1 MSLLNMPLPP
11 LSPGVSISGPFLPTL
26 LLLGRAGTSMIR
38 GVFAPPLEMST
49 TTGAG
54 LSGARVL
61 GARLLLLALEGA
73 IDMLVCLFLLLLLLG
88 REPADVLEESERT

>member
-1 MSLLNMPLPP
+1 
-11 LSPGVSISGPFLPTL
+11 
-26 LLLGRAGTSMIR
+26 
-38 GVFAPPLEMST
+38 MST

>member
-11 LSPGVSISGPFLPTL
+11 LSPGVSIS
-26 LLLGRAGTSMIR
+26 
-38 GVFAPPLEMST
+38 
-49 TTGAG
+49 G